1 MKGENIKMNNDED
14 LNELNSLGC
23 PLWAEYEMDDIL
35 NWMKQDT
42 LLYVNKDTYSFEKKQ
57 DMYTRT
63 FPRFG
68 IYSILLRELSVFIFD
83 DPILEKTLGQTACT
97 DGTTIFF
104 NLSFYKE
111 LSELED
117 KDEKGR
123 LGIIPVILH
132 EISHILDNDVF
143 RYPHVDNYIA
153 NISSDIY
160 NNAYIKKS
168 FQNIQWLPYL
178 IDVGYGLKIG
188 DEHYTKKSSE
198 YVLIDVMNKI
208 KTGKS
213 PNISENELLRIN
225 SEQYIEEERGRSIDY
240 VSVIPKNENKKENH
254 VISKNDLIN
263 ALEEAGLPH
272 VIKALGLEAE
282 KLNSTSEKTKDITQK
297 IIKNSIEELEKIK
310 NKAGLNRN
318 NTPSGS
324 LVENIKEKIEFNKK
338 AKLTWKQQVI
348 NEVWG
353 EGGKE
358 KYNHDQPNDV
368 FYIDEISEMVGFNL
382 YEGMSQKIKSDDV
395 VIAILDTSSSMNKE
409 DLSISMTELL
419 GIQREA
425 SADVRAKELIVVFAD
440 ADIKEQNVII
450 LNEDN
455 YQKIIDNMSI
465 NIYGRGG
472 TDFKKSINSALNIK
486 EVKGKTVSS
495 TIIFTDLYDEPPKK
509 EEIITNELQKKM
521 SITYIS
527 VNKDPIYIENF
538 RKKVNDYANVIPIG
552 NYVEQIDLT
561 NKKNIKKKNRYSLN

>member
-310 NKAGLNRN
+310 NKAGLNSN

-440 ADIKEQNVII
+440 ADIKEQNIII

>member
-213 PNISENELLRIN
+213 PNISENELRRIN

-509 EEIITNELQKKM
+509 EEIITNELQKTM

>member
-282 KLNSTSEKTKDITQK
+282 KLNSTSEKNKDITQK

>member
-213 PNISENELLRIN
+213 PNISENELRRIN

>member
-153 NISSDIY
+153 NIASDIY

-272 VIKALGLEAE
+272 IIKALGLEAE

-425 SADVRAKELIVVFAD
+425 STDVRAKELIVVFAD

-552 NYVEQIDLT
+552 NHVEQIDLT